1 MYGFAWPYLESLLL
15 KNCLLLSL
23 KIYFT
28 VNVTQHS
35 KRRAFNPVI
44 EVQCNPDFTDASGNI
59 SSYSD
64 GTKIFFHYL
73 YWFSCFHWIPPDSFL
88 FLWITKKCYFDR
100 ADYLYIWKPSVH
112 HLCSGSYIYIT
123 AALLCF
129 HHFIC
134 MKVIALQL
142 YKKCTKA
149 ELQNVLLVLFFL
161 LIFHSKNTDPA
172 SSHPSG
178 SIRNAHWP
186 VLQLSSLVNMKSNK
200 KILMKAGTVA
210 K

>member
-1 MYGFAWPYLESLLL
+1 
-15 KNCLLLSL
+15 
-23 KIYFT
+23 
-28 VNVTQHS
+28 
-35 KRRAFNPVI
+35 
-44 EVQCNPDFTDASGNI
+44 
-59 SSYSD
+59 
-64 GTKIFFHYL
+64 
-73 YWFSCFHWIPPDSFL
+73 
-88 FLWITKKCYFDR
+88 
-100 ADYLYIWKPSVH
+100 
-112 HLCSGSYIYIT
+112 
-123 AALLCF
+123 
-129 HHFIC
+129 

-186 VLQLSSLVNMKSNK
+186 VLQLSSLVNMKSNE